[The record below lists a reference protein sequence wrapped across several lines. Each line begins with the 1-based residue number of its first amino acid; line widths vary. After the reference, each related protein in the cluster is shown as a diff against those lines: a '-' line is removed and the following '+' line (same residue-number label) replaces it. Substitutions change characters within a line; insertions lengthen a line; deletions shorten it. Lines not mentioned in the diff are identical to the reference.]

1 MIHKLQCAWCKIF
14 YGMIDDSCDA
24 LSEETISHGIC
35 KSCIVK
41 YFPEQAS
48 QVLALVKNK
57 TIKNSKID

>member
-1 MIHKLQCAWCKIF
+1 MIQKLQCAWCKDYF
-14 YGMIDDSCDA
+14 GARSV
-24 LSEETISHGIC
+24 STEKTETSHGIC

-41 YFPEQAS
+41 YFPE